1 MFPIIDIQYL
11 KHALPQGIEEEF
23 FEYLS
28 QLTAKD
34 ITLYA
39 IREGSVAFPRYWEVN
54 ISRGHFN

>member
-1 MFPIIDIQYL
+1 MIINFTLVSADIEYL

-34 ITLYA
+34 VTLYA
-39 IREGSVAFPRYWEVN
+39 IAEGSVAFPRFVFDA
-54 ISRGHFN
+54 S